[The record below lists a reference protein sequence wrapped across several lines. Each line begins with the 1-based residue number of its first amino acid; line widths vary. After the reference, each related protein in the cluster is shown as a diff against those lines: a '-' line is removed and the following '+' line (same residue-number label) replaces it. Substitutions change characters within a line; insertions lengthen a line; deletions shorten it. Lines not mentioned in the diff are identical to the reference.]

1 MICQMLRP
9 LDRRWLVNGW
19 APGDGALHKALISE
33 YQRIHDILQTR
44 PPSASPSPSM
54 VRHGC
59 TGRQPL
65 QTAVMSS
72 PHFQTWVTALRQP
85 NLVVGRRLWVEGCP
99 WTKRGPENAVRPG
112 PSFNVAKT

>member
-85 NLVVGRRLWVEGCP
+85 NLVVGRRLWVGSVSS
-99 WTKRGPENAVRPG
+99 TQ
-112 PSFNVAKT
+112 